1 MRRKRLAKERQAA
14 IMARFSK
21 AQAAFDGEGA
31 SSGGG
36 DGGASVASAE
46 RLSGTVP
53 QPVGRTAPR
62 LIYELH
68 RPLLAKESSGEG
80 GASVGGAK
88 ALLAGEPGAGGGDSP
103 GPHAKP
109 APARVCSVDASAMAL
124 RRAAH
129 LVQQGRL
136 GEARTLVREILSYTN
151 ETVQQVSTGHPHRER
166 QTAHP
171 SRLTKFDVAA
181 VPHI

>member
-1 MRRKRLAKERQAA
+1 MRLT
-14 IMARFSK
+14 
-21 AQAAFDGEGA
+21 
-31 SSGGG
+31 
-36 DGGASVASAE
+36 E

-88 ALLAGEPGAGGGDSP
+88 ALPAGEPGAGGGDSP

-136 GEARTLVREILSYTN
+136 GEARTLVREILGVLEARDASGRGAGQACEDCGTAGRGLA
-151 ETVQQVSTGHPHRER
+151 ETSARFLSGGEELGEESVLLQRPRESLR
-166 QTAHP
+166 FGTF
-171 SRLTKFDVAA
+171 LGKLF
-181 VPHI
+181 